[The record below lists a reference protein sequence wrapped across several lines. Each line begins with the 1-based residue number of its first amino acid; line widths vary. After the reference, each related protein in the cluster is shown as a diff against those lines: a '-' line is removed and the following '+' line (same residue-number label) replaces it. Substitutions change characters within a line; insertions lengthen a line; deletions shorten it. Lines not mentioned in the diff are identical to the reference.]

1 MLPIHLNSAQD
12 NENSLLEQLN
22 QGIPS
27 IWQMAKMCTAAQAQ
41 ANGVGNTESSNS
53 KANTID
59 LSLECQTLLWLARNR
74 GSFDIKFDRN
84 AFESSE
90 RVLTVHV
97 EVDENSW
104 QPCRVARNIRKNI
117 AFLEAFMSL
126 CRLGLVLHHVSTEFT
141 LSGRGFERADNISED
156 EIKAEIEKLVTIDH

>member
-27 IWQMAKMCTAAQAQ
+27 IWQMAKMCTAAQNQGIGAGE
-41 ANGVGNTESSNS
+41 AESSHS
-53 KANTID
+53 CANTSD
-59 LSLECQTLLWLARNR
+59 LSTECQTILWLARNR

-84 AFESSE
+84 AFESSD

-97 EVDENSW
+97 EVGENSW

-126 CRLGLVLHHVSTEFT
+126 CRLGLVLHHVNTEFT
-141 LSGRGFERADNISED
+141 LSGRGFECADSIAED
-156 EIKAEIEKLVTIDH
+156 EIKAEIENLVTIDH